1 MKIVIALGGNALLK
15 KGQPLDI
22 EIQQQNI
29 SRAAR
34 LIAEV
39 AKQHSVIITHGN
51 GPQVGLLA
59 LQAESYKQ
67 ANPIPLDIL
76 DAESEGMLGYQIE
89 QELMNQLPEKPFASL
104 LTQVLVDANDPAFN
118 HPTKPIGPVYPK
130 SDQQQMKDK
139 TAWTYIRVN
148 EGLRRVVSSPEPKQ
162 ILELVAIKILMKN
175 NVIVICA
182 GGGGIPVI
190 RDQNGFL
197 KGVEAVIDKD
207 LSSALLA
214 RELNADI
221 LLLLTDIDAVYKDW
235 PSTNAE
241 PIKQAKVPALRSLQF
256 ESGSMAPKVEA
267 ACRFV
272 ETTGRD
278 AYIGQLEDLQKIL
291 VGDRGTK
298 IINLDKKPSV
308 RQVRV

>member
-1 MKIVIALGGNALLK
+1 LAILKHMKIVIALGGNALLK

-22 EIQQQNI
+22 EIQKQNI
-29 SRAAR
+29 SRAAS

-67 ANPIPLDIL
+67 AYPIPLDIL

-89 QELMNQLPEKPFASL
+89 QELMNQLPEKDIASL

-118 HPTKPIGPVYPK
+118 HPTKPIGPVYPE
-130 SDQQQMKDK
+130 SNQQQMKDK
-139 TAWTYIRVN
+139 NTWTYTRVK
-148 EGLRRVVSSPEPKQ
+148 EGLRRVVPSPEPKQ
-162 ILELVAIKILMKN
+162 ILELAAIKILMKN

-190 RDQNGFL
+190 RDQNGHL

-214 RELNADI
+214 RELKADL

-235 PSTNAE
+235 NSTNAE
-241 PIKQAKVPALRSLQF
+241 PIQQATVSALRSLKF

-272 ETTGRD
+272 ESTGRD

-291 VGDRGTK
+291 RGDRGTK
-298 IINLDKKPSV
+298 IINSIKSPE
-308 RQVRV
+308 

>member
-22 EIQQQNI
+22 EIQKQNI
-29 SRAAR
+29 SRAAS

-67 ANPIPLDIL
+67 AYPIPLDIL

-89 QELMNQLPEKPFASL
+89 QELMNQLPEKDIASL

-118 HPTKPIGPVYPK
+118 HPTKPIGPVYPE
-130 SDQQQMKDK
+130 SNQQQMKDK
-139 TAWTYIRVN
+139 NTWTYTRVK
-148 EGLRRVVSSPEPKQ
+148 EGLRRVVPSPEPKQ
-162 ILELVAIKILMKN
+162 ILELAAIKILMKN

-190 RDQNGFL
+190 RDQNGHL

-214 RELNADI
+214 RELKADL

-235 PSTNAE
+235 NSTNAE
-241 PIKQAKVPALRSLQF
+241 PIQQATVSALRSLKF

-272 ETTGRD
+272 ESTGRD

-291 VGDRGTK
+291 RGDRGTK
-298 IINLDKKPSV
+298 IINSIKSPE
-308 RQVRV
+308 

>member
-89 QELMNQLPEKPFASL
+89 QELMNQLPEKPVASL

-118 HPTKPIGPVYPK
+118 HPTKPIGPVYPE
-130 SDQQQMKDK
+130 SDPQQMKDK
-139 TAWTYIRVN
+139 TTWTYTRVN
-148 EGLRRVVSSPEPKQ
+148 EGLRRVVPSPEPKQ

-182 GGGGIPVI
+182 GGGGIPII

-214 RELNADI
+214 RELNADM

-241 PIKQAKVPALRSLQF
+241 PIRQATVSALRSLKF

-272 ETTGRD
+272 EKTGRD

-291 VGDRGTK
+291 AGDRGTK
-298 IINLDKKPSV
+298 ITNLDKNPSV
-308 RQVRV
+308 RQVKV